1 MTCVQLEILLCD
13 YLDGTLA
20 STERAELAAHL
31 ESCSGCAKL
40 VGDAGAALHFME
52 RVADVDAPPELL
64 TRILNETASGRH
76 GQLAVAGGLRGWIK
90 DLMAPVLQPRLV
102 MGMALTIL
110 SFSMMAKCAGVSPR
124 QLRASDLAPARVWAS
139 LDDNVHRAYE
149 RSLKFYE
156 SIRFVY
162 ELQSRLREWT
172 DQQEE
177 EDRASA
183 AGRPVEERRLP
194 TAVTQPAGSTP
205 AVGPREGK

>member
-1 MTCVQLEILLCD
+1 MNCVQLEALLCD

-20 STERAELAAHL
+20 AAGRAEVAIHL
-31 ESCSGCAKL
+31 EGCPACAGL
-40 VGDAGAALHFME
+40 AHDAGAALSFMD
-52 RVADVDAPPELL
+52 RVADVDPPPELL

-76 GQLAVAGGLRGWIK
+76 GQLAVAGGLRGWINSV
-90 DLMAPVLQPRLV
+90 LSPVLQPRLV

-124 QLRASDLAPARVWAS
+124 QLRPSDLEPSRVWAS

-149 RSLKFYE
+149 RSMKFYE

-177 EDRASA
+177 EDRAAA

-194 TAVTQPAGSTP
+194 MAAAPG
-205 AVGPREGK
+205 EGK